1 MVHVTSDAA
10 FIADTAKGV
19 SLVDFYADWCG
30 PCRMMIPR
38 LEELQAKLGDKATI
52 MKINVDNDPVTA
64 GSFGVMSIPTMI
76 LFKDGK
82 QVEKFVGAQDVKVL
96 EAAILKYAA

>member
-1 MVHVTSDAA
+1 MVHISSDASFA
-10 FIADTAKGV
+10 SDIAQGV

-38 LEELQAKLGDKATI
+38 LEELQTKLGDKAKVC
-52 MKINVDNDPVTA
+52 KINVDNDPVTA
-64 GSFGVMSIPTMI
+64 QSFGVMSIPTLI

-82 QVEKFVGAQDVKVL
+82 QVEKFVGAQEVKNL
-96 EAAILKYAA
+96 EAAILKYVA